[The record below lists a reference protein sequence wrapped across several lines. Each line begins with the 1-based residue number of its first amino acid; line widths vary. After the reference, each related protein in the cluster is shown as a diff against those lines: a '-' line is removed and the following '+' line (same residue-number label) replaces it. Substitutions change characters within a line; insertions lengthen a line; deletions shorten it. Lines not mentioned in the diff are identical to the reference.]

1 MGNAFLKLSP
11 TNIDT
16 ILGIIIPIKEMLP
29 TVTTTVDVITATI
42 TISNSTTAL

>member
-29 TVTTTVDVITATI
+29 TVTTSRCNN
-42 TISNSTTAL
+42 SNNNHS